1 MSKSVWSILGIGA
14 AGLILLSLMMQHLAE
29 SVVERARSPY
39 AAAVETRLGSKRVG
53 RVRIDKV
60 QDGGRAQFTLRATVL
75 PGFAVQKVAEAAGCE
90 LWLGA
95 MRAGDRVDEVL
106 VTLREEG
113 QDGAGAAFVVPRPQ
127 GGR

>member
-53 RVRIDKV
+53 RVRIDKA
-60 QDGGRAQFTLRATVL
+60 QDTLFPKTLWSGGEKELEIV
-75 PGFAVQKVAEAAGCE
+75 EASVE
-90 LWLGA
+90 Y
-95 MRAGDRVDEVL
+95 
-106 VTLREEG
+106 
-113 QDGAGAAFVVPRPQ
+113 
-127 GGR
+127 

>member
-29 SVVERARSPY
+29 SVADRARSPY
-39 AAAVETRLGSKRVG
+39 AAAVESRLGSKRVG

-60 QDGGRAQFTLRATVL
+60 QADGRAQFSVQATVL
-75 PGFAVQKVAEAAGCE
+75 AGFAVRKVAESAGRE

-95 MRAGDRVDEVL
+95 MRAGERVDEVL

>member
-29 SVVERARSPY
+29 SVADRARSPY
-39 AAAVETRLGSKRVG
+39 AAAVESRLGSKRVG

-60 QDGGRAQFTLRATVL
+60 QADGRAQFSVHATVL
-75 PGFAVQKVAEAAGCE
+75 AGSAVRKVAESAGRE

-95 MRAGDRVDEVL
+95 MRAGERVDEVL